1 MKAQVLFLMFFPEKD
16 PSPHAV
22 EVGTWELKTYSLVEF
37 DCGLVISKYQ
47 TICKKTFNDISS
59 T

>member
-1 MKAQVLFLMFFPEKD
+1 MFFPEKD